1 MTVTVFTPT
10 YNRAYILPKLYE
22 SLKKQIC
29 NDFEWLIVDDGSTD
43 ETEKIV
49 RGWLTEETFPVRYI
63 KQLNG
68 GKHAAINRG
77 VLETKSEL
85 FFIVDSDDS
94 LPPDSISTILHE
106 YKDISKDNSICGV
119 SGLMAHHDG
128 SLIGSGYPLNGM
140 VASSLDLRYKYNV
153 TGDLIEVFK
162 TKVLREYPFPEIQ
175 GERFCPE
182 SLVWNRIA
190 QKYKL
195 KCFNK
200 VVYYRDYLDGGL
212 TDNIIKIR
220 MKSPLASVICYSELN
235 QLNIPLKQKI
245 KSAINYWRF
254 RFCLN
259 GEKTLPRIKS
269 QWFWVV
275 PIAFFMHVNDLK
287 KTRKNG

>member
-94 LPPDSISTILHE
+94 LPPNSISTIIHE

-182 SLVWNRIA
+182 ALVWNRIA
-190 QKYKL
+190 KKYKL
-195 KCFNK
+195 KCFNE

-212 TDNIIKIR
+212 TDNIVKVR
-220 MKSPLASVICYSELN
+220 MKSPLASVVFYSELN

-259 GEKTLPRIKS
+259 GEKTLPRINS